1 MNYDFCFSGL
11 TSVQDQID
19 EIVDICDKL
28 DTEESAT
35 IFEFGA
41 NRDLV
46 LHIYKDCEYNREID
60 KDYSNLVTIHT
71 AQDGQWVDDTG
82 DTYVTD
88 GDLWDELE
96 RIWNYKDFGTL

>member
-1 MNYDFCFSGL
+1 MNYGFCFSGS

-28 DTEESAT
+28 NAEESAT

-46 LHIYKDCEYNREID
+46 LNIYKDCEYNRGID
-60 KDYSNLVTIHT
+60 EDYSNLVTIHT
-71 AQDGQWVDDTG
+71 AQNGEWVDDTE

-88 GDLWDELE
+88 GALYKELE

>member
-1 MNYDFCFSGL
+1 MNYDFRFGVS
-11 TSVQDQID
+11 TSMEKQIE

-28 DTEESAT
+28 NAEESAT

-41 NRDLV
+41 NGDLV
-46 LHIYKDCEYNREID
+46 LHIYKDCDYNREMD
-60 KDYSNLVTIHT
+60 EDYANLGTIHT
-71 AQDGQWVDDTG
+71 AQNGHWVDDTG

-88 GDLWDELE
+88 GALWRELE